1 MLLAMPIREPVM
13 SEITNAVQR
22 RWAGELT
29 SQEIAAEAAR
39 LEKEAI
45 RQEQAI
51 AEEMLRRW
59 EQENPDRPRDE
70 APVTLFEQQARPL
83 AIETLLAQ
91 VWEGYRDPDDGPD
104 QETELQELK
113 TNERIRR
120 ATPAM
125 SRWLT
130 DRASEPSRPTEQ
142 LVAQVWPTQPPAMI
156 VALELLVQA
165 RVEDELPVPTAPADP
180 LADQLLELTR
190 QGLRERDER
199 IAAALD
205 ENE

>member
-1 MLLAMPIREPVM
+1 M

-29 SQEIAAEAAR
+29 SEEIAAEAAR

-51 AEEMLRRW
+51 AAEMLRRW
-59 EQENPDRPRDE
+59 EQENPGRPQDP
-70 APVTLFEQQARPL
+70 APVTQFEQQARPL
-83 AIETLLAQ
+83 AIEMMLAQ

-104 QETELQELK
+104 QETELRELK
-113 TNERIRR
+113 TNEQIRR

-142 LVAQVWPTQPPAMI
+142 LVAEIWPTQPAAMI